1 MRLSLL
7 LLCPAI
13 LAAQGG
19 PHWGIQG
26 DYFKGQVP
34 DSIVERF
41 EDLVEQPGI
50 DARIYNAGLVRF
62 DPNGSP
68 SWAIEFT
75 KSQITLEGRRV
86 IGPTTQEIRGNG
98 NIRGVMATR
107 YLNFMSRRYFSFG
120 LGFGGGIGKLEAS
133 YYRYQV
139 PPGASVIIDRE
150 NVDYTVPTFQAIAQ
164 VDIRPVRWISLS
176 PFYGM
181 RNGAL
186 GGGGAVRIHFT
197 R

>member
-1 MRLSLL
+1 MRFSLF

-13 LAAQGG
+13 IAAQTG

-26 DYFKGQVP
+26 DYFEGQVP
-34 DSIVERF
+34 SGIVEKF
-41 EDLVEQPGI
+41 KDLIERPDI
-50 DARIYNAGLVRF
+50 DSKSYNAGIVRF
-62 DPNGSP
+62 DGNGSP

-75 KSQITLEGRRV
+75 KSQLTLEGRSV
-86 IGPTTQEIRGNG
+86 TGPVTQELRGDG
-98 NIRGVMATR
+98 TVRGVMATK
-107 YLNFMSRRYFSFG
+107 YANFMSRKHFSFG
-120 LGFGGGIGKLEAS
+120 LAFGGGIGKLEAS

-139 PPGASVIIDRE
+139 PPGASVIFNRE
-150 NVDYTVPTFQAIAQ
+150 SVDYTVPTFQAIAQ
-164 VDIRPVRWISLS
+164 VDIRPVRWISVS

-186 GGGGAVRIHFT
+186 GVGGAVRIHFT